1 MLYIN
6 WAKPKLTGVIII
18 GYKMVCIDLD
28 GTLLD
33 DKRNI
38 SEINKE
44 AIRKATNND
53 IKVIISTGRIFSNA
67 VEYAELLGLNTPI
80 ISSSGAVIGDL
91 HFGEFGCRNII
102 DYDSCRYILEV
113 SLNSDSKI
121 SFSSLDTIY
130 TNDFEMKVLLDIV
143 KMKDDTFRNTKI
155 SYIQKYSQWDEVF
168 KSGTVKSDI
177 RFKKVADVIKIKNEM
192 AKRFEVV
199 NFTATNLEITNQGVS
214 KGKAI
219 EILAKHFGVSPNE
232 IIAIGDSENDLSMIK
247 YAGMG
252 IAMGNAGKIVIDN
265 SDFTTET
272 NNNNGVAKAINKFV
286 FNRI

>member
-1 MLYIN
+1 MIFYH
-6 WAKPKLTGVIII
+6 LTALVANDCDIIQ
-18 GYKMVCIDLD
+18 L
-28 GTLLD
+28 
-33 DKRNI
+33 NI
-38 SEINKE
+38 SN
-44 AIRKATNND
+44 
-53 IKVIISTGRIFSNA
+53 TG
-67 VEYAELLGLNTPI
+67 
-80 ISSSGAVIGDL
+80 
-91 HFGEFGCRNII
+91 
-102 DYDSCRYILEV
+102 
-113 SLNSDSKI
+113 
-121 SFSSLDTIY
+121 
-130 TNDFEMKVLLDIV
+130 
-143 KMKDDTFRNTKI
+143 I

-177 RFKKVADVIKIKNEM
+177 RFKKAEDAIKIKNEM
-192 AKRFEVV
+192 VKKFEVV

-219 EILAKHFGVSPNE
+219 EILAKHFGVLPSE

-265 SDFTTET
+265 SDFTTGT

>member
-1 MLYIN
+1 MI
-6 WAKPKLTGVIII
+6 
-18 GYKMVCIDLD
+18 CIDLD

-67 VEYAELLGLNTPI
+67 VEYAELLGLKTPI

-102 DYDSCRYILEV
+102 DYDSCRYILEK
-113 SLNSDSKI
+113 SLNSDSKV
-121 SFSSLDTIY
+121 SFSSFDTIY
-130 TNDFEMKVLLDIV
+130 TNDFEMKILLDIA
-143 KMKDDTFRNTKI
+143 KMKDNTFRNTGI

-177 RFKKVADVIKIKNEM
+177 IFKKAEDAIKIKNEM